1 MTKQAEVSPI
11 FKGGPRESILGHSLG
26 DAQHRVLV
34 ALDGDPSFF
43 LNETGFEMARQQKLK
58 HCCSRVRVWRK
69 NAANP
74 LVAFKVQADMASS
87 NITTMSQKKERRLHV
102 AVLLNVILD
111 AYEQCISRYDDTLA
125 IESLPEYVANTIMQ
139 KANGRYVYHESDGS
153 MVSSVQPPS
162 KNGVDQVQATIAS
175 MLHATTHP
183 RVRAF
188 TNLCG
193 LQTDNAFNPP
203 EKTIM
208 FLRCVEKIYRV
219 KLKAVAE
226 WSENGGTSIASVV
239 FHNIGLAQAAAKAVV
254 HELFNEPDPYWT
266 FQYLEPTCDELHVS
280 KQSSSSRGM
289 RKIDCDLFLEL
300 LLQTWNRRA
309 MQLYLELDA
318 ACDAEQAHSA
328 AQVRSALTKCA
339 MDKQLVP
346 LQPFERAGFHRLVDE
361 FWLAEVPWHDP
372 SVVNEYL
379 GGCTRPVQDIQA
391 MYHAF
396 RDECS
401 PSLASTW
408 AWEAWPWEFEW
419 DWGGL
424 EAAAPAASPSTPP
437 SMMSRSSSPMSTPTL
452 WEKQGQLNLGHFGL
466 GDRVV
471 QKMGQYLDQSSSR
484 RQLKTLVLSDNAM
497 CDKGCVTIL
506 HAITHSQH
514 ALVNLDLSHNRI
526 HANGVAAL
534 SDAVQ
539 SPKCQLQTLKLSKNN
554 LGDLVGRALLT
565 ALANNLTIQS
575 LDLSENSL
583 QACGPAVALLLRSH
597 SKLRHLDLG
606 WNLLRGTH
614 AVAIAG
620 SLGDNNALESLNVS
634 FNSFGE
640 VGLMALAHALP
651 RNGALRVLNVGHNS
665 IHALKDLTK
674 FVKLLRAN
682 MSLQSLV
689 LSGNPFGDAVVAT
702 LRKLNR
708 EIDPDNPTSP
718 PPSSTQT
725 FLHIALEGCTLTTSS
740 TYTLPTADEDSSVV
754 DSIIRKLAHPPNV
767 SVEGAKM
774 RSPLSS

>member
-1 MTKQAEVSPI
+1 
-11 FKGGPRESILGHSLG
+11 
-26 DAQHRVLV
+26 
-34 ALDGDPSFF
+34 
-43 LNETGFEMARQQKLK
+43 
-58 HCCSRVRVWRK
+58 
-69 NAANP
+69 
-74 LVAFKVQADMASS
+74 
-87 NITTMSQKKERRLHV
+87 
-102 AVLLNVILD
+102 
-111 AYEQCISRYDDTLA
+111 
-125 IESLPEYVANTIMQ
+125 
-139 KANGRYVYHESDGS
+139 
-153 MVSSVQPPS
+153 
-162 KNGVDQVQATIAS
+162 
-175 MLHATTHP
+175 
-183 RVRAF
+183 
-188 TNLCG
+188 
-193 LQTDNAFNPP
+193 
-203 EKTIM
+203 
-208 FLRCVEKIYRV
+208 
-219 KLKAVAE
+219 
-226 WSENGGTSIASVV
+226 
-239 FHNIGLAQAAAKAVV
+239 
-254 HELFNEPDPYWT
+254 
-266 FQYLEPTCDELHVS
+266 
-280 KQSSSSRGM
+280 
-289 RKIDCDLFLEL
+289 
-300 LLQTWNRRA
+300 
-309 MQLYLELDA
+309 
-318 ACDAEQAHSA
+318 
-328 AQVRSALTKCA
+328 
-339 MDKQLVP
+339 
-346 LQPFERAGFHRLVDE
+346 
-361 FWLAEVPWHDP
+361 
-372 SVVNEYL
+372 
-379 GGCTRPVQDIQA
+379 
-391 MYHAF
+391 
-396 RDECS
+396 
-401 PSLASTW
+401 
-408 AWEAWPWEFEW
+408 
-419 DWGGL
+419 
-424 EAAAPAASPSTPP
+424 
-437 SMMSRSSSPMSTPTL
+437 
-452 WEKQGQLNLGHFGL
+452 
-466 GDRVV
+466 
-471 QKMGQYLDQSSSR
+471 
-484 RQLKTLVLSDNAM
+484 
-497 CDKGCVTIL
+497 VTIL

-526 HANGVAAL
+526 HANGVTAL

-767 SVEGAKM
+767 SVEGANM

>member
-26 DAQHRVLV
+26 DAQHRVLT

-43 LNETGFEMARQQKLK
+43 LNETGFEVARQQKLK

-139 KANGRYVYHESDGS
+139 KANGRYVYHEWDGS
-153 MVSSVQPPS
+153 MVSIVQPPS

-193 LQTDNAFNPP
+193 LQTDNTFNPP

-401 PSLASTW
+401 PSLPSTW

-526 HANGVAAL
+526 HANGVTAL

-634 FNSFGE
+634 FNSFGD

-651 RNGALRVLNVGHNS
+651 RNGSLRVLNVGHNS

-708 EIDPDNPTSP
+708 EIDPANPTSP

-774 RSPLSS
+774 RSPRSS

>member
-1 MTKQAEVSPI
+1 
-11 FKGGPRESILGHSLG
+11 
-26 DAQHRVLV
+26 
-34 ALDGDPSFF
+34 
-43 LNETGFEMARQQKLK
+43 MARQQKLK

-139 KANGRYVYHESDGS
+139 KANGRYVYHEWDGS
-153 MVSSVQPPS
+153 MV

-193 LQTDNAFNPP
+193 LQTDNTFNPP

-266 FQYLEPTCDELHVS
+266 FQYLEPTCDELHGIPPAATTTHIHS
-280 KQSSSSRGM
+280 
-289 RKIDCDLFLEL
+289 
-300 LLQTWNRRA
+300 NRRA

-401 PSLASTW
+401 TSLASTW

-424 EAAAPAASPSTPP
+424 EAAAPAASRYTPP

-554 LGDLVGRALLT
+554 IGDLVGRALLT

-583 QACGPAVALLLRSH
+583 QACGPAIALLLRSH

-665 IHALKDLTK
+665 IHALKDLSK

-689 LSGNPFGDAVVAT
+689 LSGNPFGDAVVAS

-708 EIDPDNPTSP
+708 EIDPANPTSP

-754 DSIIRKLAHPPNV
+754 ESIIRKLAHPPNV